1 MNIQTVIA
9 NLLNT
14 IEGKEKMLAE
24 YREAWWAAT
33 VVNESQVRNSL
44 FAERNDIV
52 DAYKYVEQV
61 ANASNNPAA
70 VYTAVHVLMNTIA
83 KELLALEEVEQ

>member
-1 MNIQTVIA
+1 MNTR
-9 NLLNT
+9 
-14 IEGKEKMLAE
+14 E
-24 YREAWWAAT
+24 YA
-33 VVNESQVRNSL
+33 SQLRNSL
-44 FAERNDIV
+44 FGERDTIV

-83 KELLALEEVEQ
+83 KELLAVEETV

>member
-1 MNIQTVIA
+1 MNTR
-9 NLLNT
+9 
-14 IEGKEKMLAE
+14 E
-24 YREAWWAAT
+24 YAA
-33 VVNESQVRNSL
+33 QLRNSL
-44 FAERNDIV
+44 FGERDDIV
-52 DAYKYVEQV
+52 EAYKYVETI